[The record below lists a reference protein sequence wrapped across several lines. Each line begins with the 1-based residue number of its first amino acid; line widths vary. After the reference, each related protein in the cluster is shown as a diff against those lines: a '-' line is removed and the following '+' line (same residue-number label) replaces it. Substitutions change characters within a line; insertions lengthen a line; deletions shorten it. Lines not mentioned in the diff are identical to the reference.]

1 MTWGCFKDE
10 TKFSGLVENQCLDGG
25 SWYTAACGPR
35 GGSSQLM
42 STAAWGD
49 SYVAHRDFDA
59 GRVQHFA
66 GLFEQLAV
74 DTGGGANGF
83 DAQRIADAWF
93 QRDVGLGQD
102 QARGFYR
109 AVCREMRLQYD
120 VDVGPGHTNH
130 SEGSMPYL
138 VGDFLY
144 SSCKFQTGFDLCSN
158 PFAMSV
164 VDSVYELKNCMVDM
178 PACRRDREVCLGMQ
192 ILPVSSSQHV
202 P

>member
-1 MTWGCFKDE
+1 MTIERWGATY
-10 TKFSGLVENQCLDGG
+10 TK
-25 SWYTAACGPR
+25 
-35 GGSSQLM
+35 
-42 STAAWGD
+42 
-49 SYVAHRDFDA
+49 HRDFDA

-66 GLFEQLAV
+66 GLFEQFAI
-74 DTGGGANGF
+74 DMGGAANGY

-120 VDVGPGHTNH
+120 VDTGPSHTNH
-130 SEGSMPYL
+130 SEGSMSYL

-144 SSCKFQTGFDLCSN
+144 QSCKFQSGFDMCSN
-158 PFAMSV
+158 PAAMSI

-192 ILPVSSSQHV
+192 ILPTSSSQHV